1 MLDNYHISLSASVLD
16 VLLCSVLLFVI
27 HTLSLSSLF
36 YFFTWSVLT
45 VCLRVFGWLPSLQ
58 SQVGSS

>member
-1 MLDNYHISLSASVLD
+1 MLDHYHISLSASVLD

-36 YFFTWSVLT
+36 YL
-45 VCLRVFGWLPSLQ
+45 
-58 SQVGSS
+58 VGTHCVSSCVWMAS